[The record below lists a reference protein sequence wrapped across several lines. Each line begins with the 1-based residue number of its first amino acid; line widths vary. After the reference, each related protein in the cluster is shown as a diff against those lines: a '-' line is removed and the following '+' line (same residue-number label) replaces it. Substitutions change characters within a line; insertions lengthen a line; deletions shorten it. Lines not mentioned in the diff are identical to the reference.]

1 MQSPS
6 TIGFL
11 GPSGTFAHLATRHR
25 FGTRHR
31 LVPIPSVKDVFD
43 FVREKPGRLG
53 VVPIENSS
61 GGTIRDTV
69 DALTANFYPHLFI
82 QESLAVNVRLALLG
96 RDKKH
101 IRVIYSHFAP
111 LHHCETWLRTNF
123 PDAELFSEPSTA
135 TAVKKA
141 AALSDAAAIGAKE
154 AAKRYGLNVL
164 EFPIESG
171 SKNVTQFFVF
181 GHNRSTF
188 KNNSRTTVLV
198 ALPNT
203 PGSLYDFLEPF
214 KKRGVNLS
222 RLISQPVI
230 GKPDTY
236 VFLVDLSGS
245 DQNKNILKALDES
258 KSVALTVKNIGSYPV
273 RAAYNS

>member
-1 MQSPS
+1 MQQPP

-11 GPSGTFAHLATRHR
+11 GPSGTFAHLATRQR
-25 FGTRHR
+25 FGTRHK
-31 LVPIPSVKDVFD
+31 LIPMPSVKDVFS

-69 DALTANFYPHLFI
+69 EALTGNFYPHLFI

-96 RDKKH
+96 HDKKH

-123 PDAELFSEPSTA
+123 PNAELFSEQSTA

-141 AALSDAAAIGAKE
+141 AGLSDAAAIGAKE
-154 AAKRYGLNVL
+154 AAKRYGLKVL

-171 SKNVTQFFVF
+171 AKNVTRFFVF
-181 GHNRSTF
+181 GQNRGSF
-188 KNNSRTTVLV
+188 AKNSRTTVLV
-198 ALPNT
+198 SLPNT

-214 KKRGVNLS
+214 KNRGVNLT

-236 VFLVDLSGS
+236 VFLLDLAGS
-245 DQNKNILKALDES
+245 DDSKNIIKALDES
-258 KSVALTVKNIGSYPV
+258 RKIALTVKNIGSYPV
-273 RAAYNS
+273 RPAYNS